1 MSTTVTA
8 PLGPAPAGLRPRWLV
23 IGALGLAQ
31 ILAWGMS
38 YYLIA
43 VLAKPIDTD
52 TGWGLTWI
60 VGGLSLGF
68 LVSGFASPPV
78 GRLIDRFGGR
88 PILCASAVLLAL
100 GLAVLAAAPN
110 IPVYILGWC
119 LIGAAMACGLYDP
132 AFATLGRIYGEQARS
147 AITLLT
153 LYGGFA
159 STVCWPL
166 SAFMVERIG
175 WRGACLAYAAIALL
189 VILPLYV
196 FALPR
201 ETETPPPNAGAKGG
215 ASAQSGAIDRRLRT
229 AFWLVAVNLT
239 GAAILMTVVSI
250 HMLTLLQARGVD
262 LAVAVALGALI
273 GPAQVGARIVEAMLG
288 RNFHPVWTMIASN
301 VLAAGGLG
309 LMFGS
314 PSLAA
319 AGLILYGSGS
329 GIRSI
334 ARGTVPLAIFG
345 RDGYPT
351 LMGKLAMPSML
362 AQAASPSLGA
372 VLLQHGGAEATL
384 WVLSVGAVL
393 TILISLPL
401 LAFRRVP

>member
-1 MSTTVTA
+1 MSPTH
-8 PLGPAPAGLRPRWLV
+8 PRWRV
-23 IGALGLAQ
+23 VGALGIAQ
-31 ILAWGMS
+31 ILAWGTS

-43 VLAKPIDTD
+43 VLAKPIDDD

-68 LVSGFASPPV
+68 LVSGLASPRV

-88 PILCASAVLLAL
+88 PILAASAVLLAI
-100 GLAVLAAAPN
+100 GLAILAAAPN
-110 IPVYILGWC
+110 IPVYILGWTV
-119 LIGAAMACGLYDP
+119 LGLAMAAGLYDP
-132 AFATLGRIYGEQARS
+132 AFSALGRIYGENARS

-175 WRGACLAYAAIALL
+175 WRGACWAYAVIALL
-189 VILPLYV
+189 VMLPLYV
-196 FALPR
+196 FFLPK
-201 ETETPPPNAGAKGG
+201 ETETPPAKAAAHGT
-215 ASAQSGAIDRRLRT
+215 AQITPRMRR
-229 AFWLVAVNLT
+229 AFWLVAANFT
-239 GAAILMTVVSI
+239 GASVLMTVVSV
-250 HMLTLLQARGVD
+250 HMLTLLQARGVE

-273 GPAQVGARIVEAMLG
+273 GPAQVGARIIEAAVG

-301 VLAAGGLG
+301 VLAAAGLG
-309 LMFGS
+309 LMFGD
-314 PSLAA
+314 PALAA
-319 AGLILYGSGS
+319 LGLILYGSGS

-334 ARGTVPLAIFG
+334 ARGTLPLAIFG

-351 LMGKLAMPSML
+351 MMGRLAMPSLL

-372 VLLQHGGAEATL
+372 LLLQHGGADATL
-384 WVLSVGAVL
+384 WVLAVGASL
-393 TILISLPL
+393 TILASLPL
-401 LAFRRVP
+401 LAFRTPA